1 MKHKLLVG
9 LSAAL
14 ATVST
19 AAMLLLAAPATAQTP
34 ATRTIKVATIAVT
47 NSPWH
52 KALLKF
58 KEIVDADS
66 KGRYTVSLY
75 PDGQLGDI
83 PQLLSAMQIGTVDM
97 AYFGLSSISYVR
109 GGEALNV
116 IYVPYLFKDGEW
128 AEKILN
134 NDEFQSI
141 YAKVATSSGVR
152 VFGAWGQRS
161 PRAMQTT
168 KGPVKKPED
177 LRGMRIR
184 IPPIP
189 LLKATFDRLNVQV
202 ASMGVLEIYNALSR
216 GMVDGQDNGF
226 DLAMPPK
233 FYEAAKYWSA
243 TDHVYEV
250 VGWFV
255 SERLWKTLPPADQEM
270 FKKASREAGKVAT
283 DLEKKYDHDSIAVMQ
298 AAGVTYTVPDKAAFR
313 AAVAGVEKPFDG
325 KLWPA
330 GLVERIHKIQGDK

>member
-1 MKHKLLVG
+1 MKNKLFVG
-9 LSAAL
+9 LSAVF
-14 ATVST
+14 ATIST
-19 AAMLLLAAPATAQTP
+19 VALLLLSGPAAAQAP

-52 KALLKF
+52 KALLRF

-66 KGRYTVSLY
+66 KGRYTISLY

-97 AYFGLSSISYVR
+97 AYFGLTSISYVR

-116 IYVPYLFKDGEW
+116 VYVPYLFKDGEW

-134 NDEFQSI
+134 NDEFQNI
-141 YAKVATSSGVR
+141 YSNVASSSGVR

-161 PRAMQTT
+161 PRAIQTT
-168 KGPVKKPED
+168 KGPIRKPED
-177 LRGMRIR
+177 LAGMRIR

-189 LLKATFDRLNVQV
+189 VLKATFDRLHVQV
-202 ASMGVLEIYNALSR
+202 ATMGMLEIYNALSR
-216 GMVDGQDNGF
+216 GMVEGQDNGF

-233 FYEAAKYWSA
+233 FYEAAKFWSA

-250 VGWFV
+250 VGWFG
-255 SERLWKTLPPADQEM
+255 SERLWKTLPPADQEI
-270 FKKASREAGKVAT
+270 FKKASREAGKVVT
-283 DLEKKYDHDSIAVMQ
+283 DLEKKYDRDSIAVMQ

-313 AAVAGVEKPFDG
+313 AAVAGVEKDFDG

-330 GLVERIHKIQGDK
+330 GLVDRIHKIQGDK